1 MNFVV
6 VVVFGFGNEEK
17 GRFVVY
23 HPSVMSGYS
32 PFIGFCLIF
41 RSDHFLTSAAGA
53 AHLPNP
59 PPRFDPR
66 VSTWFVTDSL
76 TW

>member
-32 PFIGFCLIF
+32 PFIGFLP
-41 RSDHFLTSAAGA
+41 HFEK
-53 AHLPNP
+53 
-59 PPRFDPR
+59 
-66 VSTWFVTDSL
+66 
-76 TW
+76 